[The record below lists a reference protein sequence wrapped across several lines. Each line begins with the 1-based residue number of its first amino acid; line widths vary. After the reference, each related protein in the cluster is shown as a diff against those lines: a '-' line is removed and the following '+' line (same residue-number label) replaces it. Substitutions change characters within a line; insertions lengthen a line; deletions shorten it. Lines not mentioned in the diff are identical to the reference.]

1 MTEHFL
7 LLSDINNRP
16 VTRATANDFS
26 PPRVCNNSTNTFYFT
41 GIRDWNALP
50 PKVKEIKNYITFK
63 EKLKQTLM
71 DEAKKADED
80 QFQYN

>member
-1 MTEHFL
+1 MP
-7 LLSDINNRP
+7 NK
-16 VTRATANDFS
+16 
-26 PPRVCNNSTNTFYFT
+26 STNTFYFT

-63 EKLKQTLM
+63 DKLKQTLM

-80 QFQYN
+80 QFQYNWVKVFYQNKKINKNSKTR